1 MNVRTAVLALFVLLG
16 SSSACAEALCA
27 FKAFKI
33 SIDFEGGAAAGCEQA
48 GKAAARLT
56 IKPEN
61 TPINNSP
68 WYAFKVESERLDR
81 VDIKLEYLDGTH
93 RYTPKLSS
101 DGVKWV
107 EYPLDRLII
116 DDDKSNAA
124 FSVPIKGGI
133 TWVAAQ
139 PLLGIEP
146 YQQWWST
153 LTSKS
158 ALQYS
163 VVGESLEGRDLP
175 RLIALDEQQELL
187 IILGRQHP
195 PETTGAVAMM
205 AFVDRLFAGDELSNR
220 FLERVGVVIYPF
232 INRDGVEHGHW
243 RHNLGGKDLNRDWGP
258 FEQPEPK
265 QVSQDITDL
274 VNSHNLKPGYML
286 DFHSTWYDVFYTQK
300 DSHYTLRPEL
310 TSAWLGAFAQSM
322 REIEPD
328 FELNRKSSH
337 NPDSPTS
344 KSYFFET
351 YGIPATTYEIGDDA
365 PLKRIQE
372 YARRSAATFMQAWL
386 NEEPWYE

>member
-1 MNVRTAVLALFVLLG
+1 MVSRFAVFALIALLV
-16 SSSACAEALCA
+16 STSAAADALCK
-27 FKAFKI
+27 FKGF
-33 SIDFEGGAAAGCEQA
+33 SIVTEFEGGAVAACEQA
-48 GKAAARLT
+48 GKAAVRLT

-68 WYAFKVESERLDR
+68 WYAFKIESERLDR
-81 VDIKLEYLDGTH
+81 VDVKLEYQNGTH
-93 RYTPKLSS
+93 RYTPKLSA
-101 DGVKWV
+101 DGIQWI
-107 EYPLDRLII
+107 EYPVDRLIVA
-116 DDDKSNAA
+116 DDKSYAA
-124 FSVPIKGGI
+124 FSVPIKDGS

-139 PLLGIEP
+139 PLMGIQA
-146 YQQWWST
+146 YQRWWSA
-153 LTSKS
+153 LINNS
-158 ALQYS
+158 ALEYS
-163 VVGESLEGRDLP
+163 VVGESIEGRDLP
-175 RLIALDEQQELL
+175 RLMALDQQRELL

-205 AFVDRLFAGDELSNR
+205 AFVDRLFAGDELSDK
-220 FLERVGVVIYPF
+220 FLERVGVIIYPF

-265 QVSQDITDL
+265 QISRDISRL
-274 VNSHNLKPGYML
+274 VTSNHLKPGYML

-300 DSHYTLRPEL
+300 DNDYILRPGM
-310 TSAWLGAFAQSM
+310 TRSWLEAFEQSM
-322 REIEPD
+322 REIEPG

-365 PLKRIQE
+365 PIARIQE
-372 YARRSAATFMQAWL
+372 YARRSAVTFMQAWL
-386 NEEPWYE
+386 NDGPWYE